1 VKKKV
6 LMIIAPKDFR
16 DEEYQEPRAVLERK
30 DVEVVI
36 ASTVA
41 ETARGMF
48 GLQVTP
54 DTTIDEVNPAEFDA
68 VVVVGGSGSQTYLW
82 NNLKVHQIVQTL
94 HQKGGLV
101 AAICISPVVL
111 AKAGLLKGKK
121 ATVYRTATTIDELKK
136 GGAVISHD
144 PVVVDGKIIT
154 GRGPEAAGE
163 FGQKIAESLAR

>member
-1 VKKKV
+1 MKKKV

>member
-1 VKKKV
+1 
-6 LMIIAPKDFR
+6 MIIAPRGFR
-16 DEEYQEPRAVLERK
+16 DEEYQEPKAILESEGVK
-30 DVEVVI
+30 VVV

-48 GLQVTP
+48 GMQVTP

-82 NNLKVHQIVQTL
+82 NNSKLHQIVQAL
-94 HQKGGLV
+94 HQKEGLV

-121 ATVYRTATTIDELKK
+121 ATVFRTATTINELQK
-136 GGAVISHD
+136 GGAVVLQA

-154 GRGPEAAGE
+154 GRGPEAAKE
-163 FGQKIAESLAR
+163 FGRKIAESLTK